1 MMSKNLVITIL
12 AAGEGKRMK
21 SDIPKV
27 LHLFNGKPMLVRIIE
42 TTLLLNPTKI
52 LIITGKFHE
61 LIKTTLSDYFDVN
74 NGIIEFVVQKI
85 PQGTGDA
92 INCCLSCYE
101 KDDKVLI
108 LNGDMPLINKEV
120 LQKFIQNSNK
130 INSDMSILVARL
142 PNPYGYGRIIYN
154 DDGEFTQIIEEKD
167 CDEEQRKV
175 DIINSG
181 LYFITGEILKYYIP
195 FIENENAQKEY
206 YLTDIVKIVKNKTK
220 KQINTY
226 LISEKEN
233 SIISGVNTPE
243 ELFKL
248 ELAF

>member
-1 MMSKNLVITIL
+1 MKVDNLVITIL

-27 LHLFNGKPMLVRIIE
+27 LHLFNGKPMLVRIVE

-52 LIITGKFHE
+52 IIITGKFHE
-61 LIKTTLSDYFDVN
+61 LIKKTLSHYFDVTN
-74 NGIIEFVVQKI
+74 DIIEFVMQKL

-92 INCCLSCYE
+92 IHCCLSCYE
-101 KDDKVLI
+101 KEDKVLI

-120 LQKFIQNSNK
+120 LQKFIQNSYNNK
-130 INSDMSILVARL
+130 SDINILVARL
-142 PNPYGYGRIIYN
+142 PNPHGYGRIIYN
-154 DDGEFTQIIEEKD
+154 ESCEFTQIVEEKD
-167 CDEEQRKV
+167 CNEEQRKV
-175 DIINSG
+175 DIVNSG
-181 LYFITGEILKYYIP
+181 LYFITGEMLKLYIP

-248 ELAF
+248 EMAF

>member
-130 INSDMSILVARL
+130 INSDMSILVTRL

-167 CDEEQRKV
+167 CDEEQKKV

>member
-1 MMSKNLVITIL
+1 
-12 AAGEGKRMK
+12 MK
-21 SDIPKV
+21 SDLPKV

-74 NGIIEFVVQKI
+74 DGIIEFVVQKI
-85 PQGTGDA
+85 PQGIGNA

-108 LNGDMPLINKEV
+108 LNGDMPMINKEV

-130 INSDMSILVARL
+130 INSGMSILVARL

-167 CDEEQRKV
+167 CDEEQKKV

-181 LYFITGEILKYYIP
+181 LYFITGEMLKYYIP
-195 FIENENAQKEY
+195 FIENENEQKEY
-206 YLTDIVKIVKNKTK
+206 YLTNIVKLVKNKTK

-248 ELAF
+248 EMAF

>member
-1 MMSKNLVITIL
+1 MSKNLVITIL

-42 TTLLLNPTKI
+42 TTYLLNPTKI

-61 LIKTTLSDYFDVN
+61 LIKTTLSDYFDISN
-74 NGIIEFVVQKI
+74 SIIEFVVQKL

-120 LQKFIQNSNK
+120 LQKFIQNSNNN
-130 INSDMSILVARL
+130 NSEMSILVARL

-154 DDGEFTQIIEEKD
+154 DDGEFTQIVEEKD
-167 CDEEQRKV
+167 CDDEQRKV
-175 DIINSG
+175 NIINSG
-181 LYFITGEILKYYIP
+181 LYFITGEMLKYYIP